1 MNALLLGIDFGT
13 GGAKACLVDQD
24 GGVPGFAFE
33 EYRIFTD
40 RPGWS
45 EHDADQYWPVACR
58 LIRSC
63 ISQAGAAPTDVRG
76 VAVSSALPSLVL
88 VDRDHRPVER
98 AWNLMDRRA
107 TDEVAWLK
115 ERIGEERI
123 FQVSGYRLEDHPALV
138 NVLWEK
144 RNRPDHFAR
153 VWKALTIDGYITLM
167 LTGRATVHYSG
178 AAFFGVA
185 YDLRRRAW
193 DPGIL
198 AEIGVS
204 PAVLPDLVDCTEIAG
219 KVTAQAAPESGLAAG
234 TPVAGGQVDC
244 NASWLGA
251 GAVQEGDFHGNLGTV
266 GNFGIV
272 TRDVD
277 FLFSPVGRLMI
288 NFPYTVDSAST
299 YVTVPT
305 TLTGGQCLRW
315 IRDALGGAT
324 VPSAPVPSAP
334 VPSAPEGSSAYE
346 VLTRQAAEVPIGC
359 DGLVALPFL
368 MGERTPI
375 WDVNARGVLFGLSLS
390 HGKGHIVRAMMEG
403 VAFAMYDSFRL
414 IRNAGLKVHY
424 PMVLNEGGAV
434 SSLWR
439 KIVADV
445 FDVPIV
451 LAKRRTGAPF
461 GDALLAGVAVGVL
474 EDFSVAR
481 RWFQAV
487 EPIEPDPAAH
497 RRYMEL
503 FSVYKSVYEHLRP
516 DFVELARVRESLARR
531 DHGGAE

>member
-1 MNALLLGIDFGT
+1 MEEPVPPYRACDQ
-13 GGAKACLVDQD
+13 GA
-24 GGVPGFAFE
+24 
-33 EYRIFTD
+33 
-40 RPGWS
+40 
-45 EHDADQYWPVACR
+45 
-58 LIRSC
+58 
-63 ISQAGAAPTDVRG
+63 AGAADVRG

-88 VDRDHRPVER
+88 VDRDRRPVER

-123 FQVSGYRLEDHPALV
+123 FQVSGCRLEDHPALV
-138 NVLWEK
+138 NILWEK
-144 RNRPDHFAR
+144 RNRPAQYKR
-153 VWKALTIDGYITLM
+153 VWKALTIDGYITFL

-178 AAFFGVA
+178 AAFYGVA
-185 YDLRRRAW
+185 YHLRRRSW
-193 DPGIL
+193 DEGIL
-198 AEIGVS
+198 AEMGVS
-204 PAVLPDLVDCTEIAG
+204 PSLLPDLVDCAEIAG
-219 KVTAQAAPESGLAAG
+219 KVTAQAAGESGLAAG
-234 TPVAGGQVDC
+234 IPVAGGQVDC

-251 GAVQEGDFHGNLGTV
+251 GAVEEGDFQSNLGTV

-272 TRDVD
+272 TRNVD

-288 NFPYTVDSAST
+288 NFPYTVDSART

-315 IRDALGGAT
+315 IRDALG
-324 VPSAPVPSAP
+324 SAAAL
-334 VPSAPEGSSAYE
+334 SAPEGSSAYD
-346 VLTRQAAEVPIGC
+346 VLTQQAAEVPIGS

-390 HGKGHIVRAMMEG
+390 HGKGHIVRAMMEA

-414 IRNAGLKVHY
+414 IREAGLKVRY

-434 SSLWR
+434 SRLWR
-439 KIVADV
+439 KIIADV

-461 GDALLAGVAVGVL
+461 GDAILAGVAVGVL

-481 RWFQAV
+481 RWFEAV
-487 EPIEPDPAAH
+487 EPMEPDPAAH
-497 RRYMEL
+497 GKYLEL

-516 DFVELARVRESLARR
+516 DFVELARVRKSLGEPGQ
-531 DHGGAE
+531 GGA